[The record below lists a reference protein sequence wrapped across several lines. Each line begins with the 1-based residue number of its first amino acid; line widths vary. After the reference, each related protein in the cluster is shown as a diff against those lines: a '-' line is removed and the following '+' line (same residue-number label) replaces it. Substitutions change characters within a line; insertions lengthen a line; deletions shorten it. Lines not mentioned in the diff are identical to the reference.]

1 MRKNTMVFCIS
12 MWGIGIT
19 LALISRFV
27 FLNDNDIIWNINR
40 YYNEA
45 ICILSLI
52 PVVPII
58 LIIDMIRLKKIIIN
72 VLSMLILLL
81 CFFIYICVWVACTGG
96 V

>member
-40 YYNEA
+40 CYNEA

-58 LIIDMIRLKKIIIN
+58 LIIDMIRLKKIITN